1 MHSDRFVIPG
11 KMNKALRRPG
21 MLPFLVMACLAAPIV
36 IADADGQRW
45 EDDDNS
51 YDQARRALS
60 RGDVLPVEEVIK
72 QLKTHIP
79 GQVLEIEFEREH
91 ARWVYEFKMIDESG
105 RRLEVYLDAKTAELI
120 SVEGQ

>member
-72 QLKTHIP
+72 QLKIHIP

>member
-1 MHSDRFVIPG
+1 
-11 KMNKALRRPG
+11 
-21 MLPFLVMACLAAPIV
+21 MLPLMLMLMVCLSAPNA

-60 RGDVLPVEEVIK
+60 RGDVLPVEEVIE
-72 QLKTHIP
+72 QLKIQIP

-91 ARWVYEFKMIDESG
+91 GHWVYEFKMIDESG